1 MSQSCCYCCYKQI
14 VSENVFILMVFRNY
28 RFWILVR
35 ILKNEKWTK
44 SLQIVS
50 RWRQWEGLYCEKD
63 SQSFENAGVYYF
75 SSPQTWNKVTRSQ
88 EVAYLKILFFL
99 LMNSDIW
106 GYNKC
111 KAFLEIKLNVALHG
125 TEIVSSEYCLNYDF
139 W

>member
-1 MSQSCCYCCYKQI
+1 MSQSCCYCCKQI

-35 ILKNEKWTK
+35 ILKNGKWKK

-63 SQSFENAGVYYF
+63 SQSFGNAGVYYF
-75 SSPQTWNKVTRSQ
+75 SSPQNWNKITRSQ

-99 LMNSDIW
+99 LMNLDIW

-111 KAFLEIKLNVALHG
+111 KDFLEIKLNVALHS
-125 TEIVSSEYCLNYDF
+125 TEIVSSEYCLNYDI